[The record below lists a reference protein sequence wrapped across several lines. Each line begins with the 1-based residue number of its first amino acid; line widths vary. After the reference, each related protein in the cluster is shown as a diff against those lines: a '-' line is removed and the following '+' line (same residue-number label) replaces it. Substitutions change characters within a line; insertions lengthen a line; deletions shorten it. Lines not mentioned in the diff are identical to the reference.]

1 MRYFRRPWDEPRG
14 DAYDHWGTSTW
25 YLEVGDDLFI
35 SRQIEVYADGTVL
48 KYDEFHPADAYGGL
62 GDQPI
67 HVEADGFL
75 PFEIGRAEFEQAW
88 ATTVAK
94 NR

>member
-1 MRYFRRPWDEPRG
+1 MGRAPGGRVRPLGHVDLVPRG
-14 DAYDHWGTSTW
+14 R
-25 YLEVGDDLFI
+25 DDLFI

-75 PFEIGRAEFEQAW
+75 PFEIGQAEFEQAW
-88 ATTVAK
+88 ATGVAK